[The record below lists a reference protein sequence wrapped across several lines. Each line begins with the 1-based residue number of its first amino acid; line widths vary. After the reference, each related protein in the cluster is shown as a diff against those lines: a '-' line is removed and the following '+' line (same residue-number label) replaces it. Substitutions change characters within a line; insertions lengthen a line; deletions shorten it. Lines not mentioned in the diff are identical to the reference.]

1 MKCIFLLSMSQLK
14 IIYILPLHLP
24 NKQKFIGSMKVDM
37 IIQDPM
43 IIQVMISYMKLNLIE
58 YRFLLCIREV
68 IRKLTV
74 LYQKY

>member
-1 MKCIFLLSMSQLK
+1 
-14 IIYILPLHLP
+14 
-24 NKQKFIGSMKVDM
+24 MKVDM

-43 IIQVMISYMKLNLIE
+43 IIQVMISYMKLDLIE